1 MSHLLLPHTLTQV
14 LKLVKDL
21 RNHPAAA
28 LMSENHPVVIS
39 SDDPAIFGAFGLSY
53 DFYEA
58 FVGLGGMR
66 SHVGSLKQLAINS
79 IR

>member
-1 MSHLLLPHTLTQV
+1 MQV

-28 LMSENHPVVIS
+28 LMSEDHPVVIS
-39 SDDPAIFGAFGLSY
+39 SDDPAIFGASGLSY

-66 SHVGSLKQLAINS
+66 SNIASLKQLAINS